1 MKPRRGPQHRVAAD
15 QRPLKDPDPFPV
27 SVDLVRAEN
36 SLEILWGDGTRSR
49 LTGGELR
56 WACPCAGCRGEAGI
70 PGRLDLTDQLDEREL
85 RLANA
90 GLIGQYALQITFESG
105 HNTGIYSFR
114 HLRGLGDS

>member
-1 MKPRRGPQHRVAAD
+1 
-15 QRPLKDPDPFPV
+15 LKDPDPFPV